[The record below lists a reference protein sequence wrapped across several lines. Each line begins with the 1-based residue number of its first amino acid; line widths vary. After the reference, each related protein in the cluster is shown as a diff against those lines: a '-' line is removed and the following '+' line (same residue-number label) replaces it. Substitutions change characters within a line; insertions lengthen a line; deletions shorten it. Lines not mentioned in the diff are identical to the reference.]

1 MDDAENEFPIKTLA
15 STYVPEEDRIR
26 DTGYIPGPKI
36 LTFAQVL
43 KYDIFPLPQLLSDLL
58 TLGRKGMGCP
68 IEIEFSVDLSPDK
81 KRKSDFNFL
90 QIRPMV
96 ADEDRFEVEITSEE
110 LDKAFCRSTQ
120 ALGNGKNEKIA
131 DIVYVKPDV
140 FETKATVQIAEE
152 IGQINAGLL
161 KDKRPYL
168 LVGPGRWGSADRWL
182 GIPVQWRHISGVGA
196 IIELRNEKLKADPS
210 QGSHFFQNIT
220 SLGIDYVTVTEGPES
235 EDRFDWQW
243 LSSLPVVRET
253 PFLRHVRVEKPL
265 ILKIDGRKSQCVII
279 GA

>member
-1 MDDAENEFPIKTLA
+1 
-15 STYVPEEDRIR
+15 VPEEDRIR

-58 TLGRKGMGCP
+58 ILGRKGMGCP

-152 IGQINAGLL
+152 
-161 KDKRPYL
+161 
-168 LVGPGRWGSADRWL
+168 SAR
-182 GIPVQWRHISGVGA
+182 
-196 IIELRNEKLKADPS
+196 
-210 QGSHFFQNIT
+210 
-220 SLGIDYVTVTEGPES
+220 
-235 EDRFDWQW
+235 
-243 LSSLPVVRET
+243 
-253 PFLRHVRVEKPL
+253 
-265 ILKIDGRKSQCVII
+265 
-279 GA
+279 